1 MKTLFLILVLALT
14 ASAQFT
20 HYSQVS
26 ALGSVAERKAYISTL
41 GPSDKAD
48 LWHEHLTV
56 SSKFLTTKQKAF
68 ITRVSAAITQDS
80 FGSVAGKAELAVFE
94 DEATTLFTDREQR
107 SLIFGVP
114 GAPITAALARL
125 AKPVV
130 TQCAVKAVSFIKAA
144 EEGGSCNCSIGSEF
158 NLCSACVWPLYGCHT
173 NPDDGCGFLGLY
185 RCDGACGKAPL
196 ID

>member
-1 MKTLFLILVLALT
+1 MVLALSV
-14 ASAQFT
+14 SAQFT
-20 HYSQVS
+20 HYEQINS
-26 ALGSVAERKAYISTL
+26 LGSIAERKAYISTL
-41 GPSDKAD
+41 TPSSKAD
-48 LWHEHLTV
+48 VWHEHLKA
-56 SSKFLTTKQKAF
+56 SAKFLTARQKAF
-68 ITRVSAAITQDS
+68 LARVSTAINADS
-80 FGSVAGKAELAVFE
+80 FGSVAGKAALTFFE
-94 DEATTLFTDREQR
+94 DEATTLFPDREQR

-114 GAPITAALARL
+114 GIPITPALAKL

-130 TQCAVKAVSFIKAA
+130 NQCAMKAVSFIKAS
-144 EEGGSCNCSIGSEF
+144 EEGGNCNCSIGSEF